1 MYNGES
7 LSHMDCDLSDSTA
20 LVTGSG
26 RGMGKHSAEALAA
39 NGANVVIND
48 IDGDVAEET
57 AAEIREHNV
66 ETVGIAADVSDGA
79 AVEAMVET
87 AIEEVGE
94 IDILVNNAGVGDAG
108 PFMDEQY
115 DETFELS
122 LDIHLHG
129 ALNCTREVVDGMTA
143 QGYGKI
149 INFTSIHT
157 KNGVGMSPAYDASK
171 FGLLGLT
178 KSLALELGREGIRV
192 NAVAPGWANTRM
204 TEGFSDAVRQQI
216 LDNNPLGRFAE
227 PEEVAEAVTFLAAP
241 ASDYI
246 NGHELRVDG
255 GQVPIDSWRLD
266 DR

>member
-1 MYNGES
+1 
-7 LSHMDCDLSDSTA
+7 MDCDLNGRTA

-26 RGMGKHSAEALAA
+26 RGMGKHSAETLAA
-39 NGANVVIND
+39 NGANVVVND
-48 IDGDVAEET
+48 IDGDLAEET
-57 AAEIREHNV
+57 AAGIREHGA
-66 ETVGIAADVSDGA
+66 ESVGIAADITDEA
-79 AVEAMVET
+79 EVEAMIET
-87 AIEEVGE
+87 GSEEVGE

-108 PFMDEQY
+108 PFLDASH
-115 DETFELS
+115 DDTFDLN
-122 LDIHLHG
+122 LDVHLRG
-129 ALNCTREVVDGMTA
+129 SLNCTREVLDGMVD
-143 QGYGKI
+143 QEYGKI

-157 KNGVGMSPAYDASK
+157 KNGVGMSPAYDVGK
-171 FGLLGLT
+171 FSLLGLT

-204 TEGFSDAVRQQI
+204 IEDFSDAVTEQI
-216 LDNNPLGRFAE
+216 LDNNPLGKLAD
-227 PEEVAEAVTFLAAP
+227 PADVANAVTFLASP